1 MIEYKIAK
9 VITNAKDNP
18 LSKLEKEVN
27 DLIKQGWTLQ
37 GGVSMYPLVPSNGE
51 HLFVLAQTMI
61 KEKDFEDEIIKITD
75 PKVLAKFVEYCRK
88 EEI

>member
-1 MIEYKIAK
+1 
-9 VITNAKDNP
+9 
-18 LSKLEKEVN
+18 
-27 DLIKQGWTLQ
+27 
-37 GGVSMYPLVPSNGE
+37 MYPLVPSNGE

>member
-27 DLIKQGWTLQ
+27 DLIKQGWTL
-37 GGVSMYPLVPSNGE
+37 
-51 HLFVLAQTMI
+51 
-61 KEKDFEDEIIKITD
+61 
-75 PKVLAKFVEYCRK
+75 
-88 EEI
+88 